1 MNRKGEKTMWWKIL
15 IPLLI
20 ILAFVFV
27 KMFFVEKNVQFKTT
41 DRVFYNPFMGFAVN
55 ADYEDAVGENTLVYV
70 DITWREWEPE
80 EGVYAIEQLWED
92 NNLKRWQEE
101 GKKVVLRFVCDIPG
115 EEEHMDIPDWL
126 YELTGDGIFY
136 DTSYGKGYA
145 PEYSNAVFI
154 EKHRAA
160 LLALGKAFEDEDL
173 LAYVE
178 LGSLGHWGEWHM
190 NYSQGTTR
198 MPKASIREEYVQA
211 YEEAFPYAKMLA
223 RRPFAETV
231 AREYG
236 LYNDMTGH
244 MEDTKEW
251 ISWIENGGTYE
262 QPLVSEELVAQPKA
276 WESSPMGGEFTSSLS
291 YNEMLVENLEETIS
305 LIKQSHMTFI
315 GPKCPVTEEV
325 ETYSEGV
332 EEVLKTIGYRY
343 GVSEASISYWKWSN
357 EGKLVLKVE
366 NSGIAPIYFPWEM
379 YLYVYDG
386 ENLVERIQVP
396 VNLMEIFGGESCNA
410 EIENVP
416 IGEGYTYW
424 IGIENPATGEPEVYL
439 DIETEE
445 KNFMYQIMK

>member
-80 EGVYAIEQLWED
+80 EGIYAIEQVWED

-231 AREYG
+231 VREYG
-236 LYNDMTGH
+236 IYNDMTGH

-276 WESSPMGGEFTSSLS
+276 WESSPIGGEFTSSLS

-396 VNLMEIFGGESCNA
+396 VNLMGISGGESCNA